1 MKFKIRYGVA
11 LKNDDHFTIIDEFKI
26 EMMKDEL
33 SHYQIRDIIKR
44 MHPDCKC
51 LTFKCEEIKM
61 RTIKR
66 IRTQIGFIVRFL
78 TGRIYITYVTSN
90 ISFWRYNK

>member
-1 MKFKIRYGVA
+1 MKTLF
-11 LKNDDHFTIIDEFKI
+11 I
-26 EMMKDEL
+26 EEN
-33 SHYQIRDIIKR
+33 
-44 MHPDCKC
+44 
-51 LTFKCEEIKM
+51 KM